1 MGAAPGGGTAFEANP
16 GGTDALFGGH
26 LGTSAG
32 RVPVSA
38 TRPGSWIKFA
48 PGQGEIVPTPSL
60 GPKEMPIYGPLQ
72 LPSNLTDEGPPNG
85 LTLDAA
91 IDLLVHQNLDLRV
104 KYLEIPQAQA
114 DILTAGLRANPLLFG
129 DAQLVPYGRYN
140 SATNPGGPTQYDV
153 NVSYPLDVS
162 RKRRA
167 RIVAATQAKRVL
179 EAQYQDAV
187 RQEIN
192 NLYTLYVD
200 VLAARE
206 TVRYAQASLA
216 GLEKLLEVTKAQ
228 KAGTLRTQAEVN
240 HIQIQRDAA
249 TLGLSEAEAALTAAK
264 RTLAAKLNLPPQA
277 GPTLELRGSVS
288 DQAPPPPAADELI
301 ALSIASRPDLAA
313 FRLGV
318 GRALAEVNLAEANR
332 FSDVFL
338 VYQPFTYQDNAPFGT
353 PSSRSWAVGAT
364 VPVPVFDRNQGN
376 LARARI
382 NVEQTRLEMRALE
395 RVIVTEVENA
405 HEEYTVTRAA
415 VERIEHTLLPAAR
428 QVLDTSLRLYHQGEA
443 DVELYLTAQRDHNE
457 LVRQY
462 RDTLVRHRRS
472 MLNLN
477 TATGQRIL
485 P

>member
-1 MGAAPGGGTAFEANP
+1 MGVGAARLPLANM
-16 GGTDALFGGH
+16 
-26 LGTSAG
+26 
-32 RVPVSA
+32 
-38 TRPGSWIKFA
+38 RPAIRFA
-48 PGQGEIVPTPSL
+48 PGQGEIIPTPSL
-60 GPKEMPIYGPLQ
+60 TPAELPIYGPLQ
-72 LPSNLTDEGPPNG
+72 LPSNLADEGPADG
-85 LTLDAA
+85 LTLDTA
-91 IDLLVHQNLDLRV
+91 IEILVHQNLDLRV

-114 DILTAGLRANPLLFG
+114 DVLTAGLRANPLVFG
-129 DAQLVPYGRYN
+129 DAQLVPYGQYN

-167 RIVAATQAKRVL
+167 RIVAASQAKRVL

-187 RQEIN
+187 RQEIG
-192 NLYTLYVD
+192 NLYTAYID

-206 TVRYAQASLA
+206 TVRYAQASVA
-216 GLEKLLEVTKAQ
+216 GLNKLLEVTKAQ

-249 TLGLSEAEAALTAAK
+249 TLGLSEAEAVLAATK
-264 RTLAAKLNLPPQA
+264 RTLAAKLNLPPHAA
-277 GPTLELRGSVS
+277 GSLDLRGAVT
-288 DQAPPPPAADELI
+288 DQAPPPPELDELI
-301 ALSIASRPDLAA
+301 GLALATRPDLAA

-318 GRALAEVNLAEANR
+318 GRALAEVNLAQANR

-338 VYQPFTYQDNAPFGT
+338 LYQPFTYQDNGPFST
-353 PSSRSWAVGAT
+353 PSSRSWALGASMA
-364 VPVPVFDRNQGN
+364 VPMFDRNQGN
-376 LARARI
+376 IARARI
-382 NVEQTRLEMRALE
+382 NVEQTRLELRALE
-395 RVIVTEVENA
+395 RTIITELENA
-405 HEEYTVTRAA
+405 LEEYKVTRAA
-415 VERIEHTLLPAAR
+415 VERIERSLLPAAR

-472 MLNLN
+472 MLHLN
-477 TATGQRIL
+477 TTTGQRIL